1 MKKKSKQDR
10 WSNSPMEERSE
21 GPSILHEGFVS
32 ELGRVSADLSDCGN
46 TAEEVGQ
53 ACLLKIAS
61 TMSLLREKFRNHS
74 TE

>member
-1 MKKKSKQDR
+1 MD
-10 WSNSPMEERSE
+10 ERSE

-46 TAEEVGQ
+46 TAEEV